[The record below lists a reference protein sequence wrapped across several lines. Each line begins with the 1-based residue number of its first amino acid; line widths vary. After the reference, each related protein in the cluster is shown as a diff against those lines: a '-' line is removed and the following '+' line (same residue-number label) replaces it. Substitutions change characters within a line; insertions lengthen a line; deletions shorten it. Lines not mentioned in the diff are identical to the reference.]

1 MNTIK
6 KIIFLLFAV
15 PLFLYF
21 TFFPFGN
28 DDNKEI
34 TSNEIREHVKYLA
47 SDVLGGRFPGT
58 EGDELAAKYIIGEFE
73 KCKVEPKGDDGFHQ
87 WFEYTSEVKVGAANE
102 LTLKFDDGNISFTVE
117 KDFLPSGASALG
129 KIEAQ
134 IVFAGYGI
142 KADSLNYNDFA
153 NIDVKNKIVFILR
166 ESPGIANPH
175 DNKFSA
181 YEQNRRK
188 ISALKDMGAAG
199 VIIANGPE
207 SSEDELQPIRVVNE
221 SMPFQIIS
229 VKKNVAEKIFE
240 KNGFSLQE
248 VQKKINETQAPNS
261 FDLQKGTALI
271 NVDLTKIN
279 ARTSNILGFV
289 EGNDPVLKNEVIV
302 IGAHHDHLG
311 DGMKYGSLHQPH
323 EPAIHNGADDNAS
336 GTAGVIE
343 LAEKISS
350 ERKNLKRSY
359 LFMLFSA
366 EEAGLLGSVYFV
378 KSELFKKFN
387 IVSMINLDMV
397 GRLKDNKL
405 IIYGTGT
412 STTWL
417 PMLDSLNKIH
427 NFSTAYQP
435 EGFGPSDH
443 SSFYAKNIP
452 VLFFFTGFHEQYH
465 RPADDW
471 ELINTEGEEKVVKF
485 VYDISMTIG
494 SIKVKPDY
502 LQTKEQGSV
511 SRNSGFKVTLG
522 IFPDYSST
530 VEGLG
535 ITGVR
540 SGGVGEKAG
549 LVAGDIIVKLGQY
562 DIKNIYD
569 YTDALSKFKKG
580 EEIEI
585 VVMRGTDKITLKGVF

>member
-1 MNTIK
+1 MRNIK
-6 KIIFLLFAV
+6 KYFLTFAL

-21 TFFPFGN
+21 TFTPFDN

-34 TSNEIREHVKYLA
+34 TSNEILEHVKYLA
-47 SDVLGGRFPGT
+47 SDELGGRFPGT
-58 EGDELAAKYIIGEFE
+58 DGDELAAKYIIGKFE
-73 KCKVEPKGDDGFHQ
+73 KFQVEPKGDDGYRE
-87 WFEYTSEVKVGAANE
+87 WFEYISEVKIGSSNMFA
-102 LTLKFDDGNISFTVE
+102 LKFDDVGIPFSVE
-117 KDFLPSGASALG
+117 KDFLPFGASALTG
-129 KIEAQ
+129 VEAQ
-134 IVFAGYGI
+134 VVFAGYGI

-153 NIDVKNKIVFILR
+153 NIDVKNKIVLILR

-181 YEQNRRK
+181 YEQNRKK
-188 ISALKDMGAAG
+188 IATLKDMGVAG

-207 SSEDELQPIRVVNE
+207 NSEDELQPIRVVNE

-240 KNGFSLQE
+240 KNGLSLQE
-248 VQKKINETQAPNS
+248 VQKKINETQTPNS

-271 NVDLTKIN
+271 HVDLTKVT

-289 EGNDPVLKNEVIV
+289 EGSDPVLKNEVIV
-302 IGAHHDHLG
+302 IGAHRDHLG

-350 ERKNLKRSY
+350 EKKNLKRSY

-366 EEAGLLGSVYFV
+366 EEAGLIGSAYFV

-412 STTWL
+412 STPWL

-427 NFSTAYQP
+427 NFLTAYQP

-465 RPADDW
+465 RPEDDW
-471 ELINTEGEEKVVKF
+471 QLINSEGEEKVVKF

-494 SIKVKPDY
+494 SMKVKPDY

-549 LVAGDIIVKLGQY
+549 LLAGDVIIKFGQY

-569 YTDALSKFKKG
+569 YTDALSKFSKG
-580 EEIEI
+580 EEVEI
-585 VVMRGTDKITLKGVF
+585 VVMRGTEKINLKCQF